1 MTYYVLSH
9 IDSHID
15 LLVARV
21 RGLSE
26 QLAIAEALDEPDG
39 APFDAL
45 VERHTAAC
53 EELIVAKCR
62 TIEAVQAKTRCLL
75 ALAVAG
81 HFDGQ
86 KVLVPLLASLIE
98 EGRP

>member
-1 MTYYVLSH
+1 MIVSLSH
-9 IDSHID
+9 IDV
-15 LLVARV
+15 LLSRV

-26 QLAIAEALDEPDG
+26 ELAIAEVLHGDDMQA
-39 APFDAL
+39 AFDAL

-53 EELIVAKCR
+53 EDLIAAKCS
-62 TIEAVQAKTRCLL
+62 TLEAVHAKARCLL
-75 ALAVAG
+75 ALAVGG